1 MPEDTIT
8 PSTVATENK
17 KPTVKPLPGDDGNQL
32 FLIVGDAKIGMLER
46 TTPAHTRKKN
56 GVSETVAEKIDYI
69 ADYSD
74 SMQFVRAATFALTSA
89 AQEDR
94 AALAERIFSNWVDD
108 SIEKGSV
115 PNPAVAG
122 EFQWDETVA
131 SKNLLLART
140 KRAAGQSIEDLRKE
154 ISDLN
159 AALVPIMEQIMA
171 GREDESTIDWSVVQK
186 FAGQNVTEFE
196 ALIEWKISA
205 SERVK
210 NITAALRVKTEAIE
224 QAKAKRAAKK
234 KEKKGESPVVA
245 AVNAAA

>member
-1 MPEDTIT
+1 MSNEVIT
-8 PSTVATENK
+8 PATVENK
-17 KPTVKPLPGDDGNQL
+17 KPTVRPLLGDGDAQL
-32 FLIVGDAKIGMLER
+32 FLIVGDARIGMLER

-56 GVSETVAEKIDYI
+56 GVSENVAEKIDYI

-74 SMQFVRAATFALTSA
+74 AMQLVRAATFALTSA

-94 AALAERIFSNWVDD
+94 AALAERIFSSWVDD

-154 ISDLN
+154 IGDLN

-186 FAGQNVTEFE
+186 FAPSVSEFE

-234 KEKKGESPVVA
+234 KEKKGESPVTA

>member
-8 PSTVATENK
+8 PATVENK

-74 SMQFVRAATFALTSA
+74 SMQFVRAATYALTSA
-89 AQEDR
+89 APEDR
-94 AALAERIFSNWVDD
+94 SALAERIFSDWVND

-171 GREDESTIDWSVVQK
+171 GREDEATIDWSIVHK
-186 FAGQNVTEFE
+186 FAPNVNEFE
-196 ALIEWKISA
+196 ALIEWKIAA

>member
-1 MPEDTIT
+1 MSNEVIT
-8 PSTVATENK
+8 PSTVENK

-32 FLIVGDAKIGMLER
+32 FLVVGDAKIGMLER

-74 SMQFVRAATFALTSA
+74 SMQFVRAATYALTSA

-94 AALAERIFSNWVDD
+94 SALAERIFSNWVDD

-154 ISDLN
+154 IGDLN

-186 FAGQNVTEFE
+186 FAPSVSEFE
-196 ALIEWKISA
+196 ALIEWKIAA

-234 KEKKGESPVVA
+234 KEKKGESPVTA

>member
-1 MPEDTIT
+1 MSNENT
-8 PSTVATENK
+8 PVVDNK
-17 KPTVKPLPGDDGNQL
+17 KPTVRPLEGEGGQQL
-32 FLIVGDAKIGMLER
+32 FLVVGDARIGMLER

-56 GVSETVAEKIDYI
+56 GVSETVAEKIDYV

-74 SMQFVRAATFALTSA
+74 AMQFVRAATFALTSA

-94 AALAERIFSNWVDD
+94 AALAERIFSAWVDD

-115 PNPAVAG
+115 PNPAVPG
-122 EFQWDETVA
+122 ELQWDETVA
-131 SKNLLLART
+131 SKNLLLPRT

-154 ISDLN
+154 IGDLN

-171 GREDESTIDWSVVQK
+171 GREDENTIDWSIVHK
-186 FAGQNVTEFE
+186 FAPNVKEFE
-196 ALIEWKISA
+196 ALIEWKIAA

-210 NITAALRVKTEAIE
+210 NITAALRVKTEAVE

-234 KEKKGESPVVA
+234 KEKKESPVVKA
-245 AVNAAA
+245 TEAAA

>member
-1 MPEDTIT
+1 MPNEVIT
-8 PSTVATENK
+8 PSTVENK

-32 FLIVGDAKIGMLER
+32 FLVVGDAKIGMLER

-154 ISDLN
+154 IGDLN

-186 FAGQNVTEFE
+186 FAPNVTEFE

-234 KEKKGESPVVA
+234 KEKKGESPVTA

>member
-1 MPEDTIT
+1 MSNEVIT
-8 PSTVATENK
+8 PSTVENK

-74 SMQFVRAATFALTSA
+74 SMQFVRAATYALTSA

-154 ISDLN
+154 IGDLN

-186 FAGQNVTEFE
+186 FAPSVSEFE
-196 ALIEWKISA
+196 ALIEWKIAA

-234 KEKKGESPVVA
+234 KEKKGESPVTA

>member
-1 MPEDTIT
+1 MSNEVIT
-8 PSTVATENK
+8 PATVENK
-17 KPTVKPLPGDDGNQL
+17 KPTVRPLLGENDQQL
-32 FLIVGDAKIGMLER
+32 FLVVGDAKLPMLER

-56 GVSETVAEKIDYI
+56 GVSEQVAEKTDYV

-74 SMQFVRAATFALTSA
+74 GMQYVRAATVALTSA

-108 SIEKGSV
+108 SIEKGVV
-115 PNPAVAG
+115 PNPSVAG
-122 EFQWDETVA
+122 ETMWDETVA

-154 ISDLN
+154 IGDLN

-171 GREDESTIDWSVVQK
+171 GREDESTIDWSIVHK
-186 FAGQNVTEFE
+186 FAGDKVVEFE
-196 ALIEWKISA
+196 ALIEWKIAA

-210 NITAALRVKTEAIE
+210 NITAALRAKTEAIE
-224 QAKAKRAAKK
+224 QAKAKRAEKK
-234 KEKKGESPVVA
+234 KAKKGESPVG
-245 AVNAAA
+245 AAASAAA

>member
-8 PSTVATENK
+8 PSTVATDNK
-17 KPTVKPLPGDDGNQL
+17 KPTVRPLEGDGGAQL
-32 FLIVGDAKIGMLER
+32 FLVAGDARIGMLER

-74 SMQFVRAATFALTSA
+74 SMQLVRAATYALTSA

-94 AALAERIFSNWVDD
+94 AALAERIFSDWVND

-154 ISDLN
+154 IGDLN
-159 AALVPIMEQIMA
+159 AALVPMMEQIMA
-171 GREDESTIDWSVVQK
+171 GREDESTIDWLVVHK
-186 FAGQNVTEFE
+186 FAPNVSEFE
-196 ALIEWKISA
+196 ALIEWKIAA

>member
-1 MPEDTIT
+1 MSNEVNT
-8 PSTVATENK
+8 PAVENK
-17 KPTVKPLPGDDGNQL
+17 KPTVRPLEGDGGAQL
-32 FLIVGDAKIGMLER
+32 FLVAGDARIGMLER

-74 SMQFVRAATFALTSA
+74 SMQFVRAATYALTSA

-94 AALAERIFSNWVDD
+94 AALAERIFSDWVND

-131 SKNLLLART
+131 SKNLMLART

-154 ISDLN
+154 IGDLN

-171 GREDESTIDWSVVQK
+171 GREDESTIDWSIVHK
-186 FAGQNVTEFE
+186 FAPNVSEFE
-196 ALIEWKISA
+196 ALIEWKIAA

-234 KEKKGESPVVA
+234 KEKKGESPVTA